1 MVLKHLLQWVCSAHQ
16 FEVVE
21 GDLAR
26 DALTLSDN
34 LNVLL
39 GGSRVLFDCLTN
51 AISSFRLAFIN
62 EFVNQGRWGLFGHSS
77 ARAFPLFLARY
88 YHALV
93 ADRSDYLACMHYSV
107 VIAAAVRLSWYIGT
121 IVTVVGRC

>member
-26 DALTLSDN
+26 DALALSDN
-34 LNVLL
+34 LNILL

-51 AISSFRLAFIN
+51 AISSFRWLLLTNSSTKGDGAFLGI
-62 EFVNQGRWGLFGHSS
+62 
-77 ARAFPLFLARY
+77 
-88 YHALV
+88 
-93 ADRSDYLACMHYSV
+93 
-107 VIAAAVRLSWYIGT
+107 VRLVLLPSFLLDT
-121 IVTVVGRC
+121 ITL